1 MDLDATLNSHP
12 IVQPVDHPDQIT
24 ELFDKITYHKGASV
38 LRMLENF
45 MGPEN
50 FRLGIKRFLQKYSY
64 QTAVT
69 AQLWT
74 ELESVVDLNVTRIMD
89 TYVSSIAIQLSFL
102 KSKVTSNKITS
113 YFHKGLMCQNGEI
126 ELYTSN

>member
-89 TYVSSIAIQLSFL
+89 TYVSSIQLSFL
-102 KSKVTSNKITS
+102 KSKVTSNKIVNNHHIKR
-113 YFHKGLMCQNGEI
+113 HKEHAKKL
-126 ELYTSN
+126 L